1 MSPKKWWHY
10 LILIAFVGLF
20 VLTALTALAIT
31 VIYPALP
38 SLEALTHYQPK
49 LPLRVYSAE
58 GLLIGEFGE
67 ERRAFISIRDVPKQM
82 KDAVLAIEDRRF
94 YQHHGVDT
102 KGVIRAI
109 KNNVT
114 GVSHEGASTITMQ
127 VAKNFFSKPDAKRD
141 MLTKIK
147 EALLAIKIE
156 KTISKDK
163 ILELYINQIY
173 LGQRSY
179 GFAAAAQVYY
189 GKQLKDLH
197 LAEAALLAGL
207 PKAPS
212 GYNPYVHENRAV
224 TRQHEVL
231 RDMKRYGFIDEAQYE
246 TALSYPLK
254 FKSSRTVKNLS
265 ADYVAE
271 IVRASMYQRYG
282 EEIYDS
288 GLKVYTTIKK
298 RNQEAANAAVVQG
311 IIDYEARQGF
321 RGPEAN
327 INLESDTV
335 DGSTVDKAL
344 DDKEIYN
351 GFTPAL
357 VTKVEKNSLQVITK
371 RNESLVIPEA
381 GMTLIKKYVLNPKQ
395 GKREVKRGAV
405 IRVANIYDKWQV
417 VQLPKVEASLIA
429 INPET
434 GAVNAMIG
442 GFDFTR
448 SKFNHVTQ
456 AWRQPGSSF
465 KPFIYSAALEKG
477 FTPASV
483 VQDAPFSLSAE
494 ETGSNQSWEPHNYDG
509 EYDGPMRLRKALT
522 KSKNMVSIRV
532 LNSIGPRYAQS
543 YITKFGFSPKHHP
556 AYLAMALG
564 AGSTTS
570 WNLAAGYAVFANSGY
585 QVKPYIIS
593 KIVNSQ
599 GHVIEMVK
607 PAEHISANRVIDPRN
622 AFLMTSM
629 MQDVI
634 KMGTA
639 TKARA
644 LGRPD
649 LAGKT
654 GTTNNQMDVWFAGYH
669 PQEVAVAWMGYD
681 TPKSLG
687 RTETG
692 GSAALPIWIKY
703 MEVALK
709 NKPVLQYKVPAG
721 VVQLKVSAG
730 GGYLV
735 DEFDE
740 GVYEYFYEENPPPQ
754 YTNVEIPSLEESTD
768 QSDYATPDS
777 AGMTSNP
784 LQPGTN
790 NNKPA
795 QVPPVPANI
804 PVEDRLLNLI
814 NELGGEKAS
823 PTVKPEPKPAAKPI
837 PAPPKKAK
845 QEDNS
850 NPAAR
855 MMNPGGY

>member
-10 LILIAFVGLF
+10 LILMVLVGLF
-20 VLTALTALAIT
+20 VITAFAALAIT
-31 VIYPALP
+31 VIYPSLP

-58 GLLIGEFGE
+58 GSLIGEFGE
-67 ERRAFISIRDVPKQM
+67 ERRAFVSIDDVPKSM

-102 KGVIRAI
+102 KGIMRAI

-127 VAKNFFSKPDAKRD
+127 VAKNFFSKPNAKRD
-141 MLTKIK
+141 IITKIK

-212 GYNPYVHENRAV
+212 GYNPFNHEQRAV

-231 RDMKRYGFIDEAQYE
+231 RDMQRYGFIEEAQLNE
-246 TALSYPLK
+246 ALHYPLK
-254 FKSSRTVKNLS
+254 FKSSKSIKNLS

-271 IVRASMYQRYG
+271 VVRSSMYQRYG

-298 RNQEAANAAVVQG
+298 TNQEAANAAVVQG
-311 IIDYEARQGF
+311 IIDYESRQGF
-321 RGPEAN
+321 RGAEGHVSLSAEEMDHST
-327 INLESDTV
+327 LE
-335 DGSTVDKAL
+335 KAL

-351 GFTPAL
+351 GFIPAIVL
-357 VTKVEKNSLQVITK
+357 LVEKNSVHVITK
-371 RNESLVIPEA
+371 RNERLVIPEA
-381 GMTLIKKYVLNPKQ
+381 GIKLIKKYLLNPKQ
-395 GKREVKRGAV
+395 GKLEITPGAV
-405 IRVANIYDKWQV
+405 IRVTNIDNKWQV
-417 VQLPKVEASLIA
+417 VQLPKVEAALIA

-442 GFDFTR
+442 GFDFNR
-448 SKFNHVTQ
+448 NKFNHVTQ

-483 VQDAPFSLSAE
+483 VQDAPFSLSAA
-494 ETGSNQSWEPHNYDG
+494 ETGSNENWAPHNYDG
-509 EYDGPMRLRKALT
+509 EYAGPIRLRTALT

-532 LNSIGPRYAQS
+532 LNSIGPRFAQN
-543 YITKFGFSPKHHP
+543 YISKFGFSPQHHP

-564 AGSTTS
+564 AGSTTL
-570 WNLAAGYAVFANSGY
+570 WHMAGGYAVFANSGY
-585 QVKPYIIS
+585 QVKPYLIS
-593 KIVNSQ
+593 KIVNAQ
-599 GHVIEMVK
+599 GQVIESVI

-639 TKARA
+639 TRARV
-644 LGRPD
+644 LGRTD

-654 GTTNNQMDVWFAGYH
+654 GTTNNQMDVWFAGYN
-669 PQEVAVAWMGYD
+669 PQEVAVSWMGYD
-681 TPKSLG
+681 TPKTLG
-687 RTETG
+687 KTETG
-692 GSAALPIWIKY
+692 GKTALPIWIKY
-703 MEVALK
+703 MEVALR
-709 NKPVLQYKVPAG
+709 NKPVFQYKVPEG
-721 VVQLKVSAG
+721 VVQLKVSAAG
-730 GGYLV
+730 GNLV

-740 GVYEYFYEENPPPQ
+740 GIYEYFYEENPPPHN
-754 YTNVEIPSLEESTD
+754 TIVEIPSLEDTIDQTD
-768 QSDYATPDS
+768 YNTPDS
-777 AGMTSNP
+777 AGMTTNP
-784 LQPGTN
+784 LQPQPPV
-790 NNKPA
+790 KPA
-795 QVPPVPANI
+795 SPAPDV
-804 PVEDRLLNLI
+804 PVEERLHNLMEEI
-814 NELGGEKAS
+814 SGDKTSAGDKALKPS
-823 PTVKPEPKPAAKPI
+823 SAVKPTAK
-837 PAPPKKAK
+837 KSK
-845 QEDNS
+845 EDNS
-850 NPAAR
+850 TSSNAAAR
-855 MMNPGGY
+855 MMNPNGY